1 MRTEHTPGPWHLV
14 PPDAP
19 KSWPMIA
26 AKVGERKPLICC
38 LEYSKRGPIYHDDA
52 VANARLIA
60 AAPELLE
67 ALIEMVRDFGVDGL
81 GGEFEDG
88 ECKVVDKARA
98 AIAKATGGEV

>member
-60 AAPELLE
+60 AAPELLS
-67 ALIEMVRDFGVDGL
+67 ALHRLVEI
-81 GGEFEDG
+81 EDG
-88 ECKVVDKARA
+88 PGMAVRGWPEAMDAARA